1 METDWRNGMNLVAIL
16 RGITPADALKIGG
29 VLVEAGITR
38 IEVPMNSPE
47 PLKSI
52 ASLQAEFGVQVMIGA
67 GTVLTVAQVGQV
79 ADTGARLIV
88 SPNCN
93 VDVIRASKAIG
104 MDSFPGVMTPTEAF
118 AAIEAGADALKLFPG
133 ELVGPIGL
141 RAMKAVLPRDMPLYA
156 VGGVTPANMAE
167 WLAAGA
173 TGFGIGSS
181 IYKPGDSVE
190 IVAGKARALVDA
202 WTAAQ

>member
-1 METDWRNGMNLVAIL
+1 MNLVAIL
-16 RGITPADALKIGG
+16 RGITPAEVLDIGG
-29 VLVEAGITR
+29 VLVKSGINR

-52 ASLQAEFGVQVMIGA
+52 ALLQAEFGEDVLIGA

-79 ADTGARLIV
+79 AATGARLIV

-93 VDVIRASKAIG
+93 PAVIHASKALG

-133 ELVGPIGL
+133 ELVGPVGL
-141 RAMKAVLPRDMPLYA
+141 RAMKAVLPPDMPLYA
-156 VGGVTPANMAE
+156 VGGVTPANMAD

-181 IYKPGDSVE
+181 IFKPGDSADV
-190 IVAGKARALVDA
+190 VAGKARALVDA
-202 WTAAQ
+202 WKAAQ

>member
-1 METDWRNGMNLVAIL
+1 MNLVAIL
-16 RGITPADALKIGG
+16 RGITPAEVLDIGG
-29 VLVEAGITR
+29 VLVKSGINR

-52 ASLQAEFGVQVMIGA
+52 ALLQGQFGADALIGA

-79 ADTGARLIV
+79 AATGARLIV

-93 VDVIRASKAIG
+93 PAVIHASKALG

-133 ELVGPIGL
+133 ELVGPVGL
-141 RAMKAVLPRDMPLYA
+141 RAMKAVLPPDMPLYA
-156 VGGVTPANMAE
+156 VGGVTPANMAD

-181 IYKPGDSVE
+181 IFKPGDSADV
-190 IVAGKARALVDA
+190 VAGKARALVDA
-202 WTAAQ
+202 WKAAQ

>member
-1 METDWRNGMNLVAIL
+1 MNLVAIL
-16 RGITPADALKIGG
+16 RGITPAEVLEIGG
-29 VLVEAGITR
+29 VLVKSGINR

-52 ASLQAEFGVQVMIGA
+52 ALLQAEFGADVLIGA

-93 VDVIRASKAIG
+93 PAVIHATKAQE

-133 ELVGPIGL
+133 ELVGPVGL

-156 VGGVTPANMAE
+156 VGGVTPANMAD

-181 IYKPGDSVE
+181 IFKPGDSADV
-190 IVAGKARALVDA
+190 VAGTARALVDA
-202 WTAAQ
+202 WKAAQ

>member
-1 METDWRNGMNLVAIL
+1 MNLVAIL
-16 RGITPADALKIGG
+16 RGITPAEVLEIGG
-29 VLVEAGITR
+29 VLVKSGINR

-52 ASLQAEFGVQVMIGA
+52 ALLQAEFGADVLIGA

-93 VDVIRASKAIG
+93 PAVIHATKAQE

-133 ELVGPIGL
+133 ELVGPVGL

-156 VGGVTPANMAE
+156 VGGVTPANMAD

-181 IYKPGDSVE
+181 IFKPGDSADV
-190 IVAGKARALVDA
+190 VAGKARALVDA
-202 WTAAQ
+202 WKAAQ

>member
-1 METDWRNGMNLVAIL
+1 MNLVAIL
-16 RGITPADALKIGG
+16 RGITPAEVLDIGG
-29 VLVEAGITR
+29 VLVKSGINR

-52 ASLQAEFGVQVMIGA
+52 ALLQAEFGADALIGA

-93 VDVIRASKAIG
+93 PAVIHATKAQE

-133 ELVGPIGL
+133 ELVGPVGL

-156 VGGVTPANMAE
+156 VGGVTPANMAD

-181 IYKPGDSVE
+181 IFKPGDSADV
-190 IVAGKARALVDA
+190 VAGKARALVDA
-202 WTAAQ
+202 WKSAQ